1 MVLEAVRPM
10 GLKRVRCAAAG
21 LLAGAMLV
29 ALPLGASAQTLTDAL
44 AAAYMNNPSLNA
56 ARAQLRAVDEGVPQ
70 ALSNYRPQINGTISG
85 GAVGTNSRLVLP
97 SKKSGNRANAQ
108 SRNGSGT
115 YPVSIGINLVQPIF
129 RGFQTQNSVRSAE
142 SSVLAEREALRDSE
156 QGVMLDAVTA
166 FVDVI
171 QNLAL
176 VRLQEANLKF
186 LSEQVKASQDRFQVG
201 EGTQTDVAQAQASE
215 AQAEA
220 DLASARA
227 DVQTSRAQFRAIT
240 GLEAKKLVL
249 QPVGDK
255 VRPKA
260 LDAAL
265 TAAQKEHPAILA
277 TIHNVDVAIF
287 NVKAL
292 EGQTLPQVDLQA
304 GLSRD
309 YTYGGVSVG
318 QPRYT
323 DTASVQ
329 LNMTV
334 PIYQGGLVSSQVRQ
348 AKEDLG
354 GARIQ
359 VDLNRDNVRSQVV
372 SAWYQLDAAEA
383 AINSARTA
391 VVANQLA
398 VNGVVEEQRVG
409 QATTLDVLQQQSLLI
424 DAQTTLVF
432 AERNKVVALYALIQ
446 AVGRLNAEALH
457 LPVPIYRPRQHYEA
471 VRDEWYGL
479 RTPDGR

>member
-1 MVLEAVRPM
+1 MVLEAVRM
-10 GLKRVRCAAAG
+10 IGRKRFRRTGGAVFAAAA
-21 LLAGAMLV
+21 LLTFAPGA
-29 ALPLGASAQTLTDAL
+29 ASAQTLTDAL

-70 ALSNYRPQINGTISG
+70 ALSNYRPQINGQLSA
-85 GAVGTNSRLVLP
+85 GAVGTGGQLAHPTRNAAGKKVSRT
-97 SKKSGNRANAQ
+97 
-108 SRNGSGT
+108 GSGT
-115 YPVSIGINLVQPIF
+115 YPLSIGVTLVQPVF

-142 SSVLAEREALRDSE
+142 SSVLAEREALRNSE
-156 QGVMLDAVTA
+156 QTIMLDAVTA

-227 DVQTSRAQFRAIT
+227 DVQTARAQFRAIT

-255 VRPKA
+255 VRPKG

-265 TAAQKEHPAILA
+265 TSAQKEHPAILA
-277 TIHNVDVAIF
+277 TVHNVDVAIF

-304 GLSRD
+304 GLTRD
-309 YTYGGVSVG
+309 YTYGGVSPG
-318 QPRYT
+318 QTRYQ

-359 VDLNRDNVRSQVV
+359 VDLNRDSVRSQTV

-446 AVGRLNAEALH
+446 AIGRLNAEALK

>member
-1 MVLEAVRPM
+1 VVLEAVLPFR
-10 GLKRVRCAAAG
+10 LACLRRRAAA
-21 LLAGAMLV
+21 LLAATVLMAAPSAV
-29 ALPLGASAQTLTDAL
+29 SAQTLTDAL

-56 ARAQLRAVDEGVPQ
+56 ARAQLRSVDEGVPQ
-70 ALSNYRPQINGTISG
+70 ALSNYRPQINGSLSA
-85 GAVGTNSRLVLP
+85 GAVGTKSRLVT
-97 SKKSGNRANAQ
+97 SKNRPNGKA
-108 SRNGSGT
+108 GSGT
-115 YPVSIGINLVQPIF
+115 YPVSLGLTLVQPIF

-142 SSVLAEREALRDSE
+142 SSVLAEREVLRDSE
-156 QGVMLDAVTA
+156 QTVMFDAVTS

-227 DVQTSRAQFRAIT
+227 AVQTARAQFRAIT

-249 QPVGDK
+249 QPVGEK
-255 VRPKA
+255 VRPKG
-260 LDAAL
+260 LDVAL
-265 TAAQKEHPAILA
+265 TVAQKEHPAILA

-304 GLSRD
+304 GLNRD
-309 YTYGGVSVG
+309 YTYGGVTVG
-318 QPRYT
+318 SPRYT

-359 VDLNRDNVRSQVV
+359 VDLNRDNIRAQVV
-372 SAWYQLDAAEA
+372 SSWYDLEAAEA

-424 DAQTTLVF
+424 DAQTTLVQ
-432 AERNKVVALYALIQ
+432 AERNKVVALYALVQSI
-446 AVGRLNAEALH
+446 GRLNAEALK
-457 LPVPIYRPRQHYEA
+457 LPVPIYKPRQHYEA

>member
-1 MVLEAVRPM
+1 MVLEAVLPFR
-10 GLKRVRCAAAG
+10 LACLRRRAAA
-21 LLAGAMLV
+21 LLAATVLMAAPSAV
-29 ALPLGASAQTLTDAL
+29 SAQTLTDAL

-56 ARAQLRAVDEGVPQ
+56 ARAQLRSVDEGVPQ
-70 ALSNYRPQINGTISG
+70 ALSNYRPQINGSLSA
-85 GAVGTNSRLVLP
+85 GAVGTKSRLVT
-97 SKKSGNRANAQ
+97 SKNRPNGKA
-108 SRNGSGT
+108 GSGT
-115 YPVSIGINLVQPIF
+115 YPVSLGLTLVQPIF

-142 SSVLAEREALRDSE
+142 SSVLAEREVLRDSE
-156 QGVMLDAVTA
+156 QTVMFDAVTS

-227 DVQTSRAQFRAIT
+227 AVQTARAQFRAIT

-249 QPVGDK
+249 QPVGEK
-255 VRPKA
+255 VRPKG
-260 LDAAL
+260 LDVAL
-265 TAAQKEHPAILA
+265 TVAQKEHPAILA

-304 GLSRD
+304 GLNRD
-309 YTYGGVSVG
+309 YTYGGVTVG
-318 QPRYT
+318 SPRYT

-359 VDLNRDNVRSQVV
+359 VDLNRDNIRAQVV
-372 SAWYQLDAAEA
+372 SSWYDLEAAEA

-424 DAQTTLVF
+424 DAQTTLVQ
-432 AERNKVVALYALIQ
+432 AERNKVVALYALVQSI
-446 AVGRLNAEALH
+446 GRLNAEALK
-457 LPVPIYRPRQHYEA
+457 LPVPIYKPRQHYEA

>member
-1 MVLEAVRPM
+1 VVLEAVRQAGKVILNRP
-10 GLKRVRCAAAG
+10 GALALAAI
-21 LLAGAMLV
+21 LLGAWPNV
-29 ALPLGASAQTLTDAL
+29 ASAQTLTDAL
-44 AAAYMNNPSLNA
+44 SAAYMNNPTLNA
-56 ARAQLRAVDEGVPQ
+56 ARATLRAVDEGVPQ
-70 ALSNYRPQINGTISG
+70 ALSNYRPQINGNLSA
-85 GAVGTNSRLVLP
+85 GAVGTGGEFAKPRRNAAG
-97 SKKSGNRANAQ
+97 KKVR
-108 SRNGSGT
+108 RTGSGT
-115 YPVSIGINLVQPIF
+115 YPLSIGVDLVQPIF

-142 SSVLAEREALRDSE
+142 SSVLAEREALRNSE
-156 QGVMLDAVTA
+156 QGVMFDAVTS

-176 VRLQEANLKF
+176 VRLQEANLQF
-186 LSEQVKASQDRFQVG
+186 LTEQVKASQDRFQVG
-201 EGTQTDVAQAQASE
+201 EGTQTDVAQAQASQ

-227 DVQTSRAQFRAIT
+227 DVQTARAQFRAIT

-255 VRPKA
+255 VRPKGLDGA
-260 LDAAL
+260 LAS
-265 TAAQKEHPAILA
+265 AQTEHPAILA
-277 TIHNVDVAIF
+277 TIHNVDVAMF

-309 YTYGGVSVG
+309 YTYGGVSAG
-318 QPRYT
+318 QTRYQ

-334 PIYQGGLVSSQVRQ
+334 PIYQGGLPSSQVRQ

-354 GARIQ
+354 NARIQ
-359 VDLNRDNVRSQVV
+359 VDLNRDTVRAQVV
-372 SAWYQLDAAEA
+372 SAWYELEAAEA
-383 AINSARTA
+383 AIISARTA

-446 AVGRLNAEALH
+446 SVGRLNAEALK

-471 VRDEWYGL
+471 VRDEWFGL

>member
-1 MVLEAVRPM
+1 MVLEAVRQA
-10 GLKRVRCAAAG
+10 GKVRFSRPGALALAAV
-21 LLAGAMLV
+21 LV
-29 ALPLGASAQTLTDAL
+29 AAWPNLASAQTLTDAL
-44 AAAYMNNPSLNA
+44 SAAYMNNPSLNA
-56 ARAQLRAVDEGVPQ
+56 ARATLRAVDEGVPQ
-70 ALSNYRPQINGTISG
+70 ALSNYRPQINGNLSA
-85 GAVGTNSRLVLP
+85 GAVGTYSRLVVP
-97 SKKSGNRANAQ
+97 SKKKNRAGAPRE
-108 SRNGSGT
+108 SGAGT
-115 YPVSIGINLVQPIF
+115 YPLSIGVDLVQPIF

-142 SSVLAEREALRDSE
+142 SSVLAEREALRNSE
-156 QGVMLDAVTA
+156 QEVMLDAVTA

-176 VRLQEANLKF
+176 VRLQEANLQF

-201 EGTQTDVAQAQASE
+201 EGTQTDVAQAQASQ

-227 DVQTSRAQFRAIT
+227 DVQTARAQFRAIT

-255 VRPKA
+255 VRPKGLDGA
-260 LDAAL
+260 LSS
-265 TAAQKEHPAILA
+265 AQTEHPAILA
-277 TIHNVDVAIF
+277 TIHNVDVAMF

-292 EGQTLPQVDLQA
+292 EGQTLPQIDLQA

-309 YTYGGVSVG
+309 YTGGGVSVG
-318 QPRYT
+318 QDRYT

-334 PIYQGGLVSSQVRQ
+334 PIYQGGLPSSQVRQ

-354 GARIQ
+354 NARIQ
-359 VDLNRDNVRSQVV
+359 VDLNRDSVRSQTV

-383 AINSARTA
+383 AITSARTA

-446 AVGRLNAEALH
+446 AVGRLNAEALK

-471 VRDEWYGL
+471 VRDEWFGL

>member
-1 MVLEAVRPM
+1 MVLEAVLPFR
-10 GLKRVRCAAAG
+10 LACLRRRAAA
-21 LLAGAMLV
+21 LLAATVLV
-29 ALPLGASAQTLTDAL
+29 AVPAVASAQTLTDAL

-56 ARAQLRAVDEGVPQ
+56 ARAQLRSVDEGVPQ

-85 GAVGTNSRLVLP
+85 GAVGTNSRLVT
-97 SKKSGNRANAQ
+97 SKNRPNGKA
-108 SRNGSGT
+108 GSGT
-115 YPVSIGINLVQPIF
+115 YPVSLGLTLVQPIF
-129 RGFQTQNSVRSAE
+129 RGFQTQNTVRSAE
-142 SSVLAEREALRDSE
+142 SSVLAEREVLRDSE
-156 QGVMLDAVTA
+156 QTVMLDAVTA

-227 DVQTSRAQFRAIT
+227 AVQTARAQFRAIT

-249 QPVGDK
+249 QPVGEK
-255 VRPKA
+255 VRPKG
-260 LDAAL
+260 LDVAL
-265 TAAQKEHPAILA
+265 TVAQKEHPAILA

-309 YTYGGVSVG
+309 YTYGGVTVG
-318 QPRYT
+318 SPRYT

-359 VDLNRDNVRSQVV
+359 VDLNRDNIRAQVV
-372 SAWYQLDAAEA
+372 SSWYDLEAAEA

-424 DAQTTLVF
+424 DAQTTLVQ

-446 AVGRLNAEALH
+446 SIGRLNAEALK
-457 LPVPIYRPRQHYEA
+457 LPVPIYKPRQHYEA

>member
-1 MVLEAVRPM
+1 VVLEAVRPT
-10 GLKRVRCAAAG
+10 GPKRGRRVGGSLLVAAL
-21 LLAGAMLV
+21 LLAV
-29 ALPLGASAQTLTDAL
+29 APVGASAQTLTDAL
-44 AAAYMNNPSLNA
+44 AAAYMNNPTLNA

-70 ALSNYRPQINGTISG
+70 ALSNYRPQINGTMSA
-85 GAVGTNSRLVLP
+85 GAVGTNSRLVT
-97 SKKSGNRANAQ
+97 SKSRPQ
-108 SRNGSGT
+108 SKAGTGT

-142 SSVLAEREALRDSE
+142 SSVLAEREALRNSE
-156 QGVMLDAVTA
+156 QSVMIDAVTS

-176 VRLQEANLKF
+176 VRLQEANLQF

-215 AQAEA
+215 AQAQA

-227 DVQTSRAQFRAIT
+227 DVQTARAQFRAIT
-240 GLEAKKLVL
+240 GLEAKRLVL

-255 VRPKA
+255 VRPKG
-260 LDAAL
+260 LDSAMTL
-265 TAAQKEHPAILA
+265 AQKEHPAILA

-304 GLSRD
+304 GLNRD
-309 YTYGGVSVG
+309 YTYGGASVG
-318 QPRYT
+318 SARYT

-359 VDLNRDNVRSQVV
+359 VDLNRDTVRSQVV

-432 AERNKVVALYALIQ
+432 AERNKVVALYTLIQ

-457 LPVPIYRPRQHYEA
+457 LPVPIYKPRQHYEA

>member
-1 MVLEAVRPM
+1 VVLNAVRRI
-10 GLKRVRCAAAG
+10 GKSTIRRSAA
-21 LLAGAMLV
+21 LLFVGAAV
-29 ALPLGASAQTLTDAL
+29 AAFPVAASAQTLTDAL
-44 AAAYMNNPSLNA
+44 AAAYMNNPSLNS

-70 ALSNYRPQINGTISG
+70 ALSNYRPQIFGNLSA
-85 GAVGTNSRLVLP
+85 GAVGTGGVLAHP
-97 SKKSGNRANAQ
+97 RRNAAGNKVR
-108 SRNGSGT
+108 RVGSGT
-115 YPVSIGINLVQPIF
+115 YPMSIGVSLVQPIF

-142 SSVLAEREALRDSE
+142 SSVLAQREALRNSE
-156 QGVMLDAVTA
+156 QGVMFDAVSS

-176 VRLQEANLKF
+176 VRLQEANLQF

-201 EGTQTDVAQAQASE
+201 EGTQTDVAQAQASQ

-227 DVQTSRAQFRAIT
+227 DVQSARAQFRAIT
-240 GLEAKKLVL
+240 GLEAKRLVL
-249 QPVGDK
+249 QPVGEK

-265 TAAQKEHPAILA
+265 SSAQTEHPAILA
-277 TIHNVDVAIF
+277 TVHNVDVAMY

-292 EGQTLPQVDLQA
+292 EGQMLPQVDLQA

-309 YTYGGVSVG
+309 YTFGGVSAN
-318 QPRYT
+318 QPRYQ

-334 PIYQGGLVSSQVRQ
+334 PIYQGGAVSSQVRQ

-354 GARIQ
+354 NARIQ
-359 VDLNRDNVRSQVV
+359 VDLNRDTVRAQTV
-372 SAWYQLDAAEA
+372 SAWYELEAAEA
-383 AINSARTA
+383 AIVSARTA

-432 AERNKVVALYALIQ
+432 AERNKVVALYALVQ
-446 AVGRLNAEALH
+446 AVGRLNAEAMR
-457 LPVPIYRPRQHYEA
+457 LPVPIYRPREHYEA
-471 VRDEWYGL
+471 VRDEWFGL

>member
-1 MVLEAVRPM
+1 MAVP
-10 GLKRVRCAAAG
+10 A
-21 LLAGAMLV
+21 
-29 ALPLGASAQTLTDAL
+29 GASAQTLTDAL
-44 AAAYMNNPSLNA
+44 AAAYMNNPNLNA
-56 ARAQLRAVDEGVPQ
+56 ARAQLRSVDEGVPQ

-85 GAVGTNSRLVLP
+85 GAIGTNSRLVT
-97 SKKSGNRANAQ
+97 SKNRPNGKA
-108 SRNGSGT
+108 GSGT
-115 YPVSIGINLVQPIF
+115 YPVSFGLTLVQPIF
-129 RGFQTQNSVRSAE
+129 RGFQTQNTVSSAE
-142 SSVLAEREALRDSE
+142 SSVLAQREVLRDSE
-156 QGVMLDAVTA
+156 QSIMLDAVTA

-227 DVQTSRAQFRAIT
+227 DVQTARAQFRAIT
-240 GLEAKKLVL
+240 GLEAKKLIL

-255 VRPKA
+255 VRPKG
-260 LDAAL
+260 LDVAL
-265 TAAQKEHPAILA
+265 TVAQKEHPAILA
-277 TIHNVDVAIF
+277 TIHNVDVAVF

-309 YTYGGVSVG
+309 YTYGGVTVG
-318 QPRYT
+318 SPRYT

-359 VDLNRDNVRSQVV
+359 VDLNRDNIRAQVV
-372 SAWYQLDAAEA
+372 SSWYDLEAAEA

-424 DAQTTLVF
+424 DAQTTLVQ

-446 AVGRLNAEALH
+446 SIGRLNAEALK
-457 LPVPIYRPRQHYEA
+457 LPVPIYKPRQHYEA

>member
-1 MVLEAVRPM
+1 MVLETVRSTARLSFR
-10 GLKRVRCAAAG
+10 GSVAALLAAA
-21 LLAGAMLV
+21 AIASFPV
-29 ALPLGASAQTLTDAL
+29 SASAQTLTDSL

-70 ALSNYRPQINGTISG
+70 ALSNYRPQINGTLSA
-85 GAVGTNSRLVLP
+85 GAVGTGGQLAKP
-97 SKKSGNRANAQ
+97 
-108 SRNGSGT
+108 SRNANGKKVSRTGGGS
-115 YPVSIGINLVQPIF
+115 YPLSIGINLVQPVF

-142 SSVLAEREALRDSE
+142 SSVLAEREALRNSE
-156 QGVMLDAVTA
+156 QGVMLDAVSA

-176 VRLQEANLKF
+176 VRLQEANLQF
-186 LSEQVKASQDRFQVG
+186 LNEQVKASQDRFQVG
-201 EGTQTDVAQAQASE
+201 EGTQTDVAQAQASQ

-255 VRPKA
+255 VRPKT
-260 LDAAL
+260 LDVAL
-265 TAAQKEHPAILA
+265 TSAQKEHPAILA
-277 TIHNVDVAIF
+277 TIHNVDVAMY

-292 EGQTLPQVDLQA
+292 EGQTLPQIDLQA

-309 YTYGGVSVG
+309 YTYGGVSSSG
-318 QPRYT
+318 QTRYQ

-354 GARIQ
+354 NARIQ
-359 VDLNRDNVRSQVV
+359 VDLNRDTVRSQTV

-383 AINSARTA
+383 AIQSARTA

-446 AVGRLNAEALH
+446 AIGRLNAEALR
-457 LPVPIYRPRQHYEA
+457 LPVPIYMPRQHYEA

>member
-1 MVLEAVRPM
+1 VVLEAVRQA
-10 GLKRVRCAAAG
+10 GKKVILSRQGALVFAAV
-21 LLAGAMLV
+21 LV
-29 ALPLGASAQTLTDAL
+29 ATWPGAASAQTLTDAL
-44 AAAYMNNPSLNA
+44 SAAYMNNPSLNA
-56 ARAQLRAVDEGVPQ
+56 ARATLRAVDEGVPQ
-70 ALSNYRPQINGTISG
+70 ALSNYRPQINGSLSA
-85 GAVGTNSRLVLP
+85 GAVGTNSRLVT
-97 SKKSGNRANAQ
+97 SKTRKQ
-108 SRNGSGT
+108 SKGGSGT
-115 YPVSIGINLVQPIF
+115 YPMSIGVNLVQPIF

-142 SSVLAEREALRDSE
+142 SSVLAEREALRNSE
-156 QGVMLDAVTA
+156 QGVMFDAVTS

-176 VRLQEANLKF
+176 VRLQEANLQF
-186 LSEQVKASQDRFQVG
+186 LTEQVKASQDRFQVG
-201 EGTQTDVAQAQASE
+201 EGTQTDVAQAQASQ

-227 DVQTSRAQFRAIT
+227 DVQTARAQFRAIT

-255 VRPKA
+255 VRPKGLDGA
-260 LDAAL
+260 LSS
-265 TAAQKEHPAILA
+265 AQTEHPAILA
-277 TIHNVDVAIF
+277 TIHNVDVAMF

-309 YTYGGVSVG
+309 YTAGGVAVG
-318 QPRYT
+318 SPRYT

-354 GARIQ
+354 NARIQ
-359 VDLNRDNVRSQVV
+359 VDLNRDSVRSQVV

-383 AINSARTA
+383 AITSARTA

-446 AVGRLNAEALH
+446 SVGRLNAEALK

-471 VRDEWYGL
+471 VRDEWFGL

>member
-1 MVLEAVRPM
+1 MVLEAVRPT
-10 GLKRVRCAAAG
+10 GPKRSRRVGGSLLVAAL
-21 LLAGAMLV
+21 LLAV
-29 ALPLGASAQTLTDAL
+29 APVGASAQTLTDAL
-44 AAAYMNNPSLNA
+44 AAAYMNNPTLNA

-97 SKKSGNRANAQ
+97 NKKKNRVGAPRE
-108 SRNGSGT
+108 SGSGT

-142 SSVLAEREALRDSE
+142 SSVLAEREALRNSE
-156 QGVMLDAVTA
+156 QDIMLDAVTA

-260 LDAAL
+260 LDVAL
-265 TAAQKEHPAILA
+265 TSAQKEHPAILA

-304 GLSRD
+304 GLNRD

-359 VDLNRDNVRSQVV
+359 VDLNRDTVRSQTV

-446 AVGRLNAEALH
+446 AIGRLNAEALK